1 MSRVARATT
10 IAVLGA
16 LTLGGVGGV
25 YQLVRPTKHGGSFH
39 TYVYFRDAN
48 GLPVGSRVKI
58 AGIVVGEIDALAIEN
73 GQARVS
79 LRLRDDIALWDDA
92 WAEKKAASP
101 LADSYVELSP
111 GGPDVPAGSPA
122 PAVGEHRRL
131 RSGEPIARVL
141 ETATTDR
148 VLRGLEHGI
157 PRAIDRVVTADQLT
171 DEARQWATGP
181 LSARLVQLDR
191 QLGQGALA
199 APLEDAAARL
209 ERFDRSLARAQARV
223 HAAVP
228 TVDDRLTSLVDDTAA
243 ARDRLA
249 GARTEVVD
257 SLRTVRTDLDRAD
270 DYAAR
275 AQAALAGLTADEPDR
290 QGTLA
295 RLIDDPAL
303 ADELEESTASLAETA
318 RDLDR
323 LKALMGVR
331 AELNLIGGSS
341 RFVVSAEIGT
351 KRDTFYAIEIVKGP
365 WGGVPETS
373 LVEDPGGGYVRR
385 TTIRD
390 SSRFTAQWGR
400 RFGPLALRAGLK
412 ESMFGVGVDAALGNG
427 RLRLSL
433 DAMESNFSRIPR
445 LKLVAALQ
453 VMRAMYVVG
462 GIDDAFNPGRD
473 LPIGD
478 GPTEP
483 STLSKL
489 HYGRDFVLGID
500 LRFSDPD
507 VSALLRLYGALIATL
522 LS

>member
-1 MSRVARATT
+1 MSRLARATT

-16 LTLGGVGGV
+16 LTLGGAGAI
-25 YQLVRPTKHGGSFH
+25 YQLARPAKHGGGFH

-79 LRLRDDIALWDDA
+79 LRLQDDVALWDDA

-101 LADSYVELSP
+101 LADSYLELSP
-111 GGPDVPAGSPA
+111 GGPEPDQPL
-122 PAVGEHRRL
+122 GEHRRL

-141 ETATTDR
+141 ESATTDR
-148 VLRGLEHGI
+148 VLRGLEHAI

-191 QLGQGALA
+191 QLGRGALA

-209 ERFDRSLARAQARV
+209 ERFDRQLARAQARV
-223 HAAVP
+223 HDAVP
-228 TVDDRLTSLVDDTAA
+228 SVDAQLTSLVADTAR
-243 ARDRLA
+243 ARDRVA
-249 GARTEVVD
+249 GARTDVVEG
-257 SLRTVRTDLDRAD
+257 LRGARADLDRAD
-270 DYAAR
+270 EYAAR
-275 AQAALAGLTADEPDR
+275 AQAALAELTDDDPDR
-290 QGTLA
+290 QGTLG
-295 RLIDDPAL
+295 RLIDDPTL
-303 ADELEESTASLAETA
+303 ADELEESTASLAETV

-323 LKALMGVR
+323 LQVLMGVR
-331 AELNLIGGSS
+331 AEWNLVAGAP

-351 KRDTFYAIEIVKGP
+351 KRDTFYLIEIEKGP
-365 WGGVPETS
+365 WGGVPETT
-373 LVEDPGGGYVRR
+373 LVAQPGGDFVRQTR
-385 TTIRD
+385 IVEN
-390 SSRFTAQWGR
+390 SRFTAQWGR

-412 ESMFGVGVDAALGNG
+412 ESMFGVGVDAALGQG

-445 LKLVAALQ
+445 LKLLAALQ
-453 VMRAMYVVG
+453 VMRGLYVVG
-462 GIDDAFNPGRD
+462 GVDDVLNPGRE
-473 LPIGD
+473 LSIGA

-483 STLSKL
+483 GTLSSL
-489 HYGRDFVLGID
+489 HYGRDFFLGMD
-500 LRFSDPD
+500 LRFHDAD
-507 VSALLRLYGALIATL
+507 VPALLRLYGALIATL

>member
-16 LTLGGVGGV
+16 LTLGGVGAI
-25 YQLVRPTKHGGSFH
+25 YQLARPTKHGGDFH

-79 LRLRDDIALWDDA
+79 LRLSDDVALWDDA

-101 LADSYVELSP
+101 LADSYLELSP
-111 GGPDVPAGSPA
+111 GGPDTLDGA
-122 PAVGEHRRL
+122 PDPTGEHRRL

-148 VLRGLEHGI
+148 VLRGLEHAI
-157 PRAIDRVVTADQLT
+157 PRAIDSVITADQLT

-181 LSARLVQLDR
+181 LSAQLVQLDR

-199 APLEDAAARL
+199 APLEEAAARL
-209 ERFDRSLARAQARV
+209 DRFDRSLARAQARV
-223 HAAVP
+223 HDAVP
-228 TVDDRLTSLVDDTAA
+228 SVDDRLTSLVDDTAG

-249 GARTEVVD
+249 SARSEVID
-257 SLRTVRTDLDRAD
+257 SLRTARGDLDRAD
-270 DYAAR
+270 EYAAQ
-275 AQAALAGLTADEPDR
+275 AQAALADLTTDDPDR

-295 RLIDDPAL
+295 KLIDDPTL

-323 LKALMGVR
+323 LQALMGVR
-331 AELNLIGGSS
+331 AEWNLVAGAP

-351 KRDTFYAIEIVKGP
+351 KRDTFYLIEIEKGP
-365 WGGVPETS
+365 WGAPLQTS
-373 LVEDPGGGYVRR
+373 LVSTPGGGFARH
-385 TTIRD
+385 TTITD
-390 SSRFTAQWGR
+390 GSRFTAQWGR
-400 RFGPLALRAGLK
+400 RFGPLAVRAGLK
-412 ESMFGVGVDAALGNG
+412 ESMFGVGVDAALGHG

-433 DAMESNFSRIPR
+433 DALESNFSRIPR
-445 LKLVAALQ
+445 LKVLAALQ
-453 VMRAMYVVG
+453 VMRSMYVVG
-462 GIDDAFNPGRD
+462 GVDDILNPGRD
-473 LPIGD
+473 LPIGA

-483 STLSKL
+483 STLSRY
-489 HYGRDFVLGID
+489 HYGRDFVLGVD

-522 LS
+522 LT